1 MSAAM
6 GDMREV
12 HTIINA
18 QFPRSGRV
26 RTGLRWE
33 GATAG
38 DPKTRRTRVTTP
50 GTSSQIAK
58 KTQCKAV
65 LNMGARETGCKQET
79 IEETHAIKPRDTL
92 CIVSKFVRDVPSI
105 DLTPLEL
112 TVVGWF

>member
-1 MSAAM
+1 MICGKFTPSSTR
-6 GDMREV
+6 DF
-12 HTIINA
+12 HA
-18 QFPRSGRV
+18 QGEFGPGLDGR
-26 RTGLRWE
+26 
-33 GATAG
+33 AQQQG